1 MKSLIKPVTVAA
13 IALGGTTL
21 GLGASTAGAAPTKAP
36 SSLQGT
42 FSCDNGDTGTFVVNS
57 GNAQG
62 QTWNAAHLTFDTGGK
77 GIFHPVST
85 DLTISFD
92 GMTEQQFAQKNN
104 TSKGSV
110 TCDISAVQPGG
121 FSLTGTVVG
130 WIS

>member
-1 MKSLIKPVTVAA
+1 MKSLIKPITVAA
-13 IALGGTTL
+13 IALGSTTV
-21 GLGASTAGAAPTKAP
+21 GLGVSSAGAAPTNAP

-62 QTWNAAHLTFDTGGK
+62 TTWNGAHLSFDTGGN
-77 GIFHPVST
+77 GIFHPVSIN
-85 DLTISFD
+85 LMISFM
-92 GMTEQQFAQKNN
+92 GQPQQQIAQKNN

-110 TCDISAVQPGG
+110 TCDITAAQGP
-121 FSLTGTVVG
+121 FSLVGTVFG